1 MKDSS
6 ARPIEL
12 DSAMVAHLEEVAK
25 KYKLPDIGKAV
36 RCLINYSREIRT
48 ARTRFSTKSAA
59 WTAESWC
66 PGRGLPAPD
75 EAVNLREICSGHLH
89 DDHVAVAAAAA

>member
-36 RCLINYSREIRT
+36 RCLVNYSRENPER
-48 ARTRFSTKSAA
+48 S
-59 WTAESWC
+59 
-66 PGRGLPAPD
+66 D
-75 EAVNLREICSGHLH
+75 EIFDEVRCV
-89 DDHVAVAAAAA
+89 DC